1 MSEDMRERLAEKLW
15 SAEQLIP
22 WSRAFMNPEY
32 RYDME
37 VLFER
42 VDAILA
48 LILPEHEKQVREQV
62 AQDLLAVEMV
72 EWTLAGQHAGFEAA
86 KIAREGR
93 AALDAPGGGQND
105 STDQKTAQHIG
116 GRANAEDCPAC
127 EGTNPPYPF
136 TCPGE
141 TCPRCEGSKVEPGT
155 EQEGDR
161 VPGAMAHLPY
171 TGEPCT
177 ACQDTGK
184 APASASPPAPFNPHW
199 PPLRG
204 DQ

>member
-1 MSEDMRERLAEKLW
+1 MSASDELVLSGLKAYFNDGR
-15 SAEQLIP
+15 EQLSDYDGDDIA
-22 WSRAFMNPEY
+22 AFQ
-32 RYDME
+32 
-37 VLFER
+37 
-42 VDAILA
+42 DALA
-48 LILPEHEKQVREQV
+48 AVLPEHEKQVREQV

-93 AALDAPGGGQND
+93 AALDAPGGGEPETFQM
-105 STDQKTAQHIG
+105 TVRKV
-116 GRANAEDCPAC
+116 GRRPPLPPPAEVDEDVQPCS
-127 EGTNPPYPF
+127 
-136 TCPGE
+136 
-141 TCPRCEGSKVEPGT
+141 RCEGSKVEPGT
-155 EQEGDR
+155 EQEGDW

-177 ACQDTGK
+177 VCQGTGK